1 MILTMAEQLLIE
13 RMIQY
18 NAGLTNCLEGGTPI
32 VQNKINIKESM
43 RHVIE
48 SEAKAISGIDV
59 DDAFEA
65 AVNLMLA
72 CPGKIITTGIGKAGY
87 VAQRFAAT
95 LASTGTPAFFIHP
108 AEAGHG
114 DLGMLTEGDLILA
127 FSTSGK
133 SIEVLE
139 MLQNAAQLGL
149 SQVIGVTSHADS
161 PLRELSTIILN
172 MGPDIEEPC
181 PLKLTPSSTIAVM
194 SAICDAI
201 ALTLIPLKG
210 FTKEQYGM
218 RHHKGYLGA
227 ISRQEKHYDSQD

>member
-1 MILTMAEQLLIE
+1 
-13 RMIQY
+13 MIQY

-32 VQNKINIKESM
+32 VQNPIDIKETM
-43 RHVIE
+43 RRVIE

-65 AVNLMLA
+65 AVNLIQA

-87 VAQRFAAT
+87 VARRFAAT

-114 DLGMLTEGDLILA
+114 DLGMLTAGDLILA

-139 MLQNAAQLGL
+139 MLQNAAHLGHT
-149 SQVIGVTSHADS
+149 QVIGVTSHADS

-181 PLKLTPSSTIAVM
+181 PLNLTPSATIAVM

-210 FTKEQYGM
+210 FTQEQYGM

-227 ISRQEKHYDSQD
+227 IARQEKHYDSQD